1 MTKVINVH
9 RVIKNHFILIEEEF
23 IMSGLNQM
31 KKFIYLI
38 VFLVGLSFSSSAWS
52 NAEISGHFGM
62 KFGSKVNLK
71 ELTGDNAAV
80 WVDQRNMPLHFGLD
94 VAYRHMMNETGS
106 FGVGLRYRLALTGE
120 RDYDYTPSGG
130 QNENDKY
137 KFTHHRV
144 ALLLNYRFHMDQ
156 FFVGPVLGVDV
167 WKSLLFS
174 VTSLGSNNYEFKS
187 NQFLW
192 NQITGQFGL
201 ELGYKVTENLLVK
214 LEAGYDLSSFGFKGK
229 DYCKTSTGT
238 ADPTNNCTT
247 DIIER
252 KSGLSATDEFESEHK
267 LKLNGFYATLGIG
280 WFFG

>member
-1 MTKVINVH
+1 M
-9 RVIKNHFILIEEEF
+9 L
-23 IMSGLNQM
+23 GLNQM
-31 KKFIYLI
+31 KKFIYLM
-38 VFLVGLSFSSSAWS
+38 VFLVSLSFTSFAQG

-62 KFGSKVNLK
+62 KFGSKLNYH
-71 ELTGDNAAV
+71 ELTNEADNS
-80 WVDQRNMPLHFGLD
+80 VDQTNMPFHFGLD
-94 VAYRHMMNETGS
+94 ATYRHMMNETGS

-120 RDYDYTPSGG
+120 RDYDYTPSNGT

-167 WKSLLFS
+167 WKQLAFS
-174 VTSLGSNNYEFKS
+174 VINVGGASYKFTSS
-187 NQFLW
+187 QFLW

-214 LEAGYDLSSFGFKGK
+214 LEAGYDLSSFGFKG
-229 DYCKTSTGT
+229 DDSCKSAVGD
-238 ADPTNNCTT
+238 ADPTNNCT
-247 DIIER
+247 DNPIER
-252 KSGLSATDEFESEHK
+252 KSGLAAGDGFESEHK
-267 LKLNGFYATLGIG
+267 LRLNGFYATLGIG